1 MNPTIQSVITSLDD
15 LATSVRNAYTD
26 NRTMNE
32 IWGWNFPAL
41 SRNDLADLALN
52 LSSRLKE
59 FNFDEIDENLR
70 VQLDEIPLRVSVFK
84 TRTLTYLFN
93 GHGQQATPIYMSLIE
108 WITNL
113 IEPLFGWQSM
123 QDHKALPNQL
133 SRRLRSI
140 QSELNEIV
148 PEKEELKSQILLI
161 QDATAAAESLPTDL
175 ESLKEARNKVNKF
188 STDSAELYGKIDSY
202 LQTVQDISDQI
213 SGKKNEADKL
223 VAQCEEAYKITTTK
237 GLAAAFDQR
246 ANRLSTSMWL
256 WVLGLLIALGIGI
269 YIGSHRFDVLKS
281 AMDLKVPSGYIWI
294 QIFLSILSLGA
305 PVWFAWIA
313 TKQIS
318 QRFKLAEDYAYKAS
332 VAKAYEGYR
341 KEAARIDENLENRL
355 FSSALTRLEEAPLRL
370 MESEHHGSPWH
381 ELITSSQFKEALE
394 KVPSLK
400 DKFLAIFSKRKSLEA
415 LDNST
420 EKSSDE

>member
-1 MNPTIQSVITSLDD
+1 MNQSIQSVIASLDD

-32 IWGWNFPAL
+32 IWGWNFPTL

-52 LSSRLKE
+52 LANRLRE
-59 FNFDEIDENLR
+59 FNFEEIDKNLEA
-70 VQLDEIPLRVSVFK
+70 QLNEIPLRVSVFK
-84 TRTLTYLFN
+84 TRSLTYLFN
-93 GHGQQATPIYMSLIE
+93 GNGQQATPIYMSLIE
-108 WITNL
+108 WVTNL
-113 IEPLFGWQSM
+113 IEPLFGWQM
-123 QDHKALPNQL
+123 LQDHKALPNQL

-148 PEKEELKSQILLI
+148 PEKEELKSQIQLI
-161 QDATAAAESLPTDL
+161 QNATETAESLPTDL
-175 ESLKEARNKVNKF
+175 ESLKEARNKVSKF
-188 STDSAELYGKIDSY
+188 STDSAELYGKIDIY
-202 LQTVQDISDQI
+202 LKTVQETSNQI
-213 SGKKNEADKL
+213 TEKKNEADKL
-223 VAQCEEAYKITTTK
+223 VAQCEEAYRITTTK

-281 AMDLKVPSGYIWI
+281 AMDTKVPSGYIWI

-341 KEAARIDENLENRL
+341 KEAARIDEELETRL
-355 FSSALTRLEEAPLRL
+355 FSSALSRLEEAPLRL

-381 ELITSSQFKEALE
+381 ELITSNQFKEALE

-400 DKFLAIFSKRKSLEA
+400 DKFLSIFSRRKNLESVEP
-415 LDNST
+415 ST
-420 EKSSDE
+420 ENVSGE